1 MAKKLFKT
9 KNKNKNNELVN
20 VIKSGLSDLK
30 DKSKEISKEEIEN
43 KKLDET
49 LKIVEEILIFSSKIQ
64 KQKGL
69 GLKILTPNQVLSNY
83 QFL

>member
-43 KKLDET
+43 KKLDKI

-69 GLKILTPNQVLSNY
+69 DLKILTPNQVLSNY

>member
-43 KKLDET
+43 KKLDKI

-69 GLKILTPNQVLSNY
+69 SLKILTPNQVLSNY

>member
-43 KKLDET
+43 KKLDKI